1 MTKLMAT
8 LLAGAVLAVSA
19 AAARAE
25 LADAPFAAKTVTERA
40 AAVEALKA
48 AADTPDKQ
56 MALAALAA
64 FGALERFGQALHLH
78 GFRAPRSMMLPMMRL
93 PVPVNEHPEPL
104 TYEAWRA
111 ALTVLVEDL
120 EAAKSMLANIDA
132 DADIGIAVDLAAL
145 RFDLNGDG
153 ALSEDESVLGIFQ
166 AFNPAAARQD
176 DGPTPPP
183 VFRFDRADAYWLEGY
198 ANFLTANARLWLA
211 HDFGKTF
218 DTSFGLF
225 FPGKPTTDDSLRGG
239 WSEDAI
245 FDAISLIHTISWPV
259 IEPET
264 RKAILTD
271 LKAMV
276 RLSRLNWQAIAAETD
291 NEREW
296 LPGPQQKGPHP
307 LTTLEVTDEIVAG
320 WHDALAAAEA
330 VLDGKALVPHLR
342 YPGQG
347 VNLKRF
353 IEDGTEFDLVLT
365 LTGPGVKDYLEN
377 GSVVGWTEWNRVT
390 TAFGR
395 TGIAP
400 FALWFN

>member
-1 MTKLMAT
+1 MTMRLAALM
-8 LLAGAVLAVSA
+8 AGAVLAISPLP
-19 AAARAE
+19 ARAE

-48 AADTPDKQ
+48 SPDTPDKQ
-56 MALAALAA
+56 MALATLAT
-64 FGALERFGQALHLH
+64 FGAIERFGQALHRH
-78 GFRAPRSMMLPMMRL
+78 GFRAPRSMMMPLMRL
-93 PVPVNEHPEPL
+93 PVPVNELPEPI
-104 TYEAWRA
+104 TYDDWRA
-111 ALTVLVEDL
+111 TLAELVDDL
-120 EAAKSMLANIDA
+120 GAAKEMLAGIDT
-132 DADIGIAVDLAAL
+132 DADIGLEVDLAAL
-145 RFDLNGDG
+145 RFDLNADG

-166 AFNPAAARQD
+166 TFNPRVARQD
-176 DGPTPPP
+176 EGPTPPP

-198 ANFLTANARLWLA
+198 ANFLTANARLWLS
-211 HDFGKTF
+211 HDFEKTF
-218 DTSFGLF
+218 ETSFGLF
-225 FPGKPTTDDSLRGG
+225 FPGKQTTDASLRGG

-264 RKAILTD
+264 SKAILTD

-276 RLSRLNWQAIAAETD
+276 QLSRLNWQAIGAETD

-320 WHDALAAAEA
+320 WHEALDAAEA

-353 IEDGTEFDLVLT
+353 IEEGTEFDLVLT
-365 LTGPGVKDYLEN
+365 LTGPGIKPFLETGTVIDN
-377 GSVVGWTEWNRVT
+377 GAWNRVT
-390 TAFGR
+390 NAFGR

>member
-1 MTKLMAT
+1 MTKLLAT
-8 LLAGAVLAVSA
+8 LLAGTVLALSPV
-19 AAARAE
+19 AARAE
-25 LADAPFAAKTVTERA
+25 LADAPFAAKTVAERT

-56 MALAALAA
+56 MALATLAA
-64 FGALERFGQALHLH
+64 FGALERFGKTLFLH
-78 GFRAPRSMMLPMMRL
+78 GFRAPRSMMMPLMRL
-93 PVPVNEHPEPL
+93 PVPENDHPVPI
-104 TYEAWRA
+104 TYESWRA
-111 ALTVLVEDL
+111 ALTTLVEDL
-120 EAAKSMLANIDA
+120 DAAKAMLAEIDTDA
-132 DADIGIAVDLAAL
+132 DFGIEVDLAAL
-145 RFDLNGDG
+145 RFDLDLDG
-153 ALSEDESVLGIFQ
+153 SLSEAESVLGIFKT
-166 AFNPAAARQD
+166 FNPGVAPRNE
-176 DGPTPPP
+176 GSNPPP

-211 HDFGKTF
+211 HDFEKTF

-239 WSEDAI
+239 WSEDSI

-259 IEPET
+259 TEPET
-264 RKAILTD
+264 RKAMRAD
-271 LKAMV
+271 LKAMA
-276 RLSRLNWQAIAAETD
+276 RLSRLNWQAIRAETD

-320 WHDALAAAEA
+320 WHDALDAAEA

-353 IEDGTEFDLVLT
+353 IEEGTEFDLVLT
-365 LTGPGVKDYLEN
+365 LTGPGVKPYLET
-377 GSVVGWTEWNRVT
+377 GAVVDWAEWNRVT